1 MAWQCNDNN
10 CDGSIVYNFT
20 GSFHMMLNLSNA
32 DNDYLGDYLDDYL
45 GDYPDNH
52 LDDYLQPGVQRATA
66 RALLAAARH
75 RLSVLFQVR

>member
-1 MAWQCNDNN
+1 MITIVMAVL
-10 CDGSIVYNFT
+10 STIFT

>member
-1 MAWQCNDNN
+1 MITNVMAVLFT
-10 CDGSIVYNFT
+10 IFT
-20 GSFHMMLNLSNA
+20 GSFHMILNLSNA
-32 DNDYLGDYLDDYL
+32 DNDYL

-75 RLSVLFQVR
+75 RLSVLFQIR

>member
-1 MAWQCNDNN
+1 
-10 CDGSIVYNFT
+10 
-20 GSFHMMLNLSNA
+20 MMLNLSNA
-32 DNDYLGDYLDDYL
+32 DNDYL